1 MKILIVTQYYFPE
14 NFKSNDLSFELQ
26 KRGHDVTVLT
36 GLPNY
41 PEGKLFEGYGVF
53 KNRKQLINGVK
64 IIRSLLLL
72 RGKGG
77 GVRLFLNYFSFAFF
91 ASLKAF
97 FLNFSNKYDAVIV
110 HEPSPI
116 TQFYPALLLK
126 KLQNVPVYFWVMD
139 LWPESLEVAGGVKNK
154 FVLQFF
160 KNMVIRFYENSEK
173 ILITS
178 NGFRKS
184 ILEKGDFADKLEY
197 FPNWAEDAISEGD
210 VNFLIPELPIGFK
223 VMFAGNVGEA
233 QDLEAIMEAALELKN
248 QNEIKFIIV
257 GDGRKMPFVQD
268 FIQKNNL
275 ENTIQTVG
283 RFPVE
288 AMASFFAKADVMLVS
303 LKDDKIFN
311 LTVPA
316 KVQAYM
322 SASKPIVAMLNGEG
336 AEIIEEANCG
346 LAVPAGNSKKLAET
360 ILKMSE
366 LPLVELEQMGIN
378 SRRFFL
384 ENYQLSSCIDN
395 LERILNLNN
404 ADPFIKRQLQKHQ
417 IN

>member
-14 NFKSNDLSFELQ
+14 SFKSNDLSFELQ
-26 KRGHDVTVLT
+26 KRGHEVTVLT

-41 PEGKLFEGYGVF
+41 PEGKMYDGYGVF
-53 KNRKQLINGVK
+53 KNRKQEINGVK
-64 IIRSLLLL
+64 VIRSLLLL

-77 GVRLFLNYFSFAFF
+77 GIRLFLNYFSFAFF
-91 ASLKAF
+91 ASIKAF
-97 FLNFSNKYDAVIV
+97 FMNFGNKYDAVIV

-126 KLQNVPVYFWVMD
+126 KLQNAPVYFWVMD
-139 LWPESLEVAGGVKNK
+139 LWPESLEIAGGVKNK
-154 FVLQFF
+154 FILNFF
-160 KNMVIRFYENSEK
+160 KKMVITFYKNSEK

-178 NGFRKS
+178 KGFKNS
-184 ILEKGDFADKLEY
+184 IVEKGDFENKLEY
-197 FPNWAEDAISEGD
+197 FPNWAEDSISEGD
-210 VNFLIPELPIGFK
+210 QNFPVPDLPVGFK

-233 QDLEAIMEAALELKN
+233 QDMESIMNSALALKDHS
-248 QNEIKFIIV
+248 EIKFIIV

-268 FIQKNNL
+268 FIEKNNL
-275 ENTIQTVG
+275 QKTVFTVG

-336 AEIIEEANCG
+336 AEIIEEAKCG
-346 LAVPAGNSKKLAET
+346 LAAPAGDSNKLAET
-360 ILKMSE
+360 ILKMASLPKEE
-366 LPLVELEQMGIN
+366 LLQMGEN
-378 SRRFFL
+378 SRNFFQA
-384 ENYQLSSCIDN
+384 NYQLSTCIDN
-395 LERILNLNN
+395 LERILNL
-404 ADPFIKRQLQKHQ
+404 KSHK
-417 IN
+417 

>member
-41 PEGKLFEGYGVF
+41 PEGKMFDGYGVF
-53 KNRKQLINGVK
+53 KNRKQEINGVK

-77 GVRLFLNYFSFAFF
+77 GIRLFLNYFSFAFF
-91 ASLKAF
+91 ASIKAF
-97 FLNFSNKYDAVIV
+97 FLNFNNKYDAVIV

-126 KLQNVPVYFWVMD
+126 KLQSVPVYFWVMD
-139 LWPESLEVAGGVKNK
+139 LWPESLEIAGGVRNK
-154 FVLQFF
+154 FVLNFF
-160 KNMVIRFYENSEK
+160 KKMVVGFYKNSEK

-178 NGFRKS
+178 KGFKKS
-184 ILEKGDFADKLEY
+184 ILEKGDFESKLEY

-210 VNFLIPELPIGFK
+210 KNFTVPNLPEGFK

-233 QDLEAIMEAALELKN
+233 QDLDAIMNAALELKDYP
-248 QNEIKFIIV
+248 EIKFIIV
-257 GDGRKMPFVQD
+257 GDGRKMPYVQE

-275 ENTIQTVG
+275 EHTVLTVG

-288 AMASFFAKADVMLVS
+288 AMASFFDKADVMLVS

-336 AEIIEEANCG
+336 AEIIEEAKCG
-346 LAVPAGNSKKLAET
+346 LAVPAGNSKQLANT
-360 ILKMSE
+360 ILKMSH
-366 LPLVELEQMGIN
+366 LPSSDLEKMGKN
-378 SRRFFL
+378 SRNFFQA
-384 ENYQLSSCIDN
+384 NYQLSTCIDN
-395 LERILNLNN
+395 LERILNQKLVNPHLKT
-404 ADPFIKRQLQKHQ
+404 ALQKHQ
-417 IN
+417 LN

>member
-41 PEGKLFEGYGVF
+41 PEGKMFDGYGIF
-53 KNRKQLINGVK
+53 KNRNQEINGVK
-64 IIRSLLLL
+64 IIRALLLL

-77 GVRLFLNYFSFAFF
+77 GIRLFLNYFSFAFF
-91 ASLKAF
+91 ASIKAF
-97 FLNFSNKYDAVIV
+97 ILNFNNKYDAVIV

-126 KLQNVPVYFWVMD
+126 KMQNVPVYFWVMD
-139 LWPESLEVAGGVKNK
+139 LWPESLEIAGGVKNK
-154 FVLQFF
+154 VVLNFF
-160 KNMVIRFYENSEK
+160 KKMVIGFYKNSEK

-178 NGFRKS
+178 KGFKKS
-184 ILEKGDFADKLEY
+184 ILEKGDFESKLEY

-210 VNFLIPELPIGFK
+210 KNFPVPNLPTGFK

-233 QDLEAIMEAALELKN
+233 QDMDAIMNAALELKDHP
-248 QNEIKFIIV
+248 EIKLIIV
-257 GDGRKMPFVQD
+257 GDGRKMPYVQE

-275 ENTIQTVG
+275 EETVITVG

-288 AMASFFAKADVMLVS
+288 AMASFFDKADVMLVS

-322 SASKPIVAMLNGEG
+322 SASKSIVAMLNGEG
-336 AEIIEEANCG
+336 ADIINEAKCG
-346 LAVPAGNSKKLAET
+346 LAVPAGDSKELAAT
-360 ILKMSE
+360 ILRMSHLPSLELSKMG
-366 LPLVELEQMGIN
+366 VNG
-378 SRRFFL
+378 RYFFQV
-384 ENYQLSSCIDN
+384 NYQLSSCINN
-395 LERILNLNN
+395 LERILNLKPL
-404 ADPFIKRQLQKHQ
+404 DPHLKNEL
-417 IN
+417 

>member
-41 PEGKLFEGYGVF
+41 PEGKLFEGYGIF
-53 KNRKQLINGVK
+53 KNRKQVINGVK
-64 IIRSLLLL
+64 VIRSLLLL

-97 FLNFSNKYDAVIV
+97 FLNFSNKYDAVLV

-139 LWPESLEVAGGVKNK
+139 LWPESLEIAGGVKNK
-154 FVLQFF
+154 FVLEFF
-160 KNMVIRFYENSEK
+160 KNMVIRFYKNSEK

-178 NGFRKS
+178 KGFKKS
-184 ILEKGDFADKLEY
+184 ILEKGDFEEKLEY

-210 VNFLIPELPIGFK
+210 KNYLVPTLPLGFK

-233 QDLEAIMEAALELKN
+233 QDLEAIMDAALELKN
-248 QNEIKFIIV
+248 HGEIKFIIV
-257 GDGRKMPFVQD
+257 GDGRKMTYVQD
-268 FIQKNNL
+268 VIQKHGL
-275 ENTIQTVG
+275 ENTVITVG

-288 AMASFFAKADVMLVS
+288 AMASFFDKADVMLVS
-303 LKDDKIFN
+303 LKNDTIFN

-336 AEIIEEANCG
+336 AEIIEEAKCG
-346 LAVPAGNSKKLAET
+346 LAVSAGNAKQLAKT
-360 ILKMSE
+360 ILKMSD
-366 LPLVELEQMGIN
+366 LPSSELEQMGIN
-378 SRRFFL
+378 SRNFFQQ
-384 ENYQLSSCIDN
+384 NYQLSTCIDN
-395 LERILNLNN
+395 LERILNEKQL
-404 ADPFIKRQLQKHQ
+404 DPSVKIQLQKSQ

>member
-1 MKILIVTQYYFPE
+1 MKILIVSQYYFPE
-14 NFKSNDLSFELQ
+14 SFKSNDLSFELQ
-26 KRGHDVTVLT
+26 KRGHEVTVLT

-41 PEGKLFEGYGVF
+41 PEGKMYDGYGVF
-53 KNRKQLINGVK
+53 KNRKQEINGVK
-64 IIRSLLLL
+64 VIRSLLLL

-77 GVRLFLNYFSFAFF
+77 GIRLFLNYFSFAFF
-91 ASLKAF
+91 ASIKAF
-97 FLNFSNKYDAVIV
+97 FLNFGNKYDAVIV

-126 KLQNVPVYFWVMD
+126 KLQNAPVYFWVMD
-139 LWPESLEVAGGVKNK
+139 LWPESLEIAGGVKNK
-154 FVLQFF
+154 FILNFF
-160 KNMVIRFYENSEK
+160 KKMVITFYKNSEK

-178 NGFRKS
+178 KGFKNS
-184 ILEKGDFADKLEY
+184 IVEKGDFENKLEY
-197 FPNWAEDAISEGD
+197 FPNWAEDSISEGD
-210 VNFLIPELPIGFK
+210 QNFPVPDLPVGFK

-233 QDLEAIMEAALELKN
+233 QDMESIMNSALALKN
-248 QNEIKFIIV
+248 HSEIKFIIV

-268 FIQKNNL
+268 FIEKNNL
-275 ENTIQTVG
+275 QKTVFTVG

-336 AEIIEEANCG
+336 AEIIEEAKCG
-346 LAVPAGNSKKLAET
+346 LAAPAGDSNKLAET
-360 ILKMSE
+360 ILKMASLPKEE
-366 LPLVELEQMGIN
+366 LLQMGEN
-378 SRRFFL
+378 SRNFFQA
-384 ENYQLSSCIDN
+384 NYQLSTCIDN
-395 LERILNLNN
+395 LERILNL
-404 ADPFIKRQLQKHQ
+404 KSHK
-417 IN
+417 

>member
-14 NFKSNDLSFELQ
+14 SFKSNDLSFELQ
-26 KRGHDVTVLT
+26 KRGHEVTVLT

-41 PEGKLFEGYGVF
+41 PEGKMYDGYGVF
-53 KNRKQLINGVK
+53 KNRKQEINGVK
-64 IIRSLLLL
+64 VIRSLLLL

-77 GVRLFLNYFSFAFF
+77 GIRLFLNYFSFAFF
-91 ASLKAF
+91 ASIKAF
-97 FLNFSNKYDAVIV
+97 FLNFGNKYDAVIV

-126 KLQNVPVYFWVMD
+126 KLQNAPVYFWVMD
-139 LWPESLEVAGGVKNK
+139 LWPESLEIAGGVKNK
-154 FVLQFF
+154 FILNFF
-160 KNMVIRFYENSEK
+160 KKMVITFYKNSEK

-178 NGFRKS
+178 KGFKNS
-184 ILEKGDFADKLEY
+184 IVEKGDFENKLEY
-197 FPNWAEDAISEGD
+197 FPNWAEDSISEGD
-210 VNFLIPELPIGFK
+210 QNFPVPDLPVGFK

-233 QDLEAIMEAALELKN
+233 QDMESIMNSALALKDHS
-248 QNEIKFIIV
+248 EIKFIIV

-268 FIQKNNL
+268 FIEKNNL
-275 ENTIQTVG
+275 QKTVFTVG

-303 LKDDKIFN
+303 LKYDKIFN

-336 AEIIEEANCG
+336 AEIIEEAKCG
-346 LAVPAGNSKKLAET
+346 LAAPAGDSNKLAET
-360 ILKMSE
+360 ILKMASLPKEE
-366 LPLVELEQMGIN
+366 LLQMGEN
-378 SRRFFL
+378 SRNFFQA
-384 ENYQLSSCIDN
+384 NYQLSTCIDN
-395 LERILNLNN
+395 LERILNL
-404 ADPFIKRQLQKHQ
+404 KSHK
-417 IN
+417 

>member
-14 NFKSNDLSFELQ
+14 SFKSNDLSFELQ
-26 KRGHDVTVLT
+26 KRGHEVTVLT

-41 PEGKLFEGYGVF
+41 PEGKMYDGYGVF
-53 KNRKQLINGVK
+53 KNRKQEINGVK
-64 IIRSLLLL
+64 VIRSLLLL

-77 GVRLFLNYFSFAFF
+77 GIRLFLNYFSFAFF
-91 ASLKAF
+91 ASIKAF
-97 FLNFSNKYDAVIV
+97 FLNFGNKYDAVIV

-126 KLQNVPVYFWVMD
+126 KLQNAPVYFWVMD
-139 LWPESLEVAGGVKNK
+139 LWPESLEIAGGVKNK
-154 FVLQFF
+154 FILNFF
-160 KNMVIRFYENSEK
+160 KKMVITFYKNSEK

-178 NGFRKS
+178 KGFKNS
-184 ILEKGDFADKLEY
+184 IVEKGDFENKLEY
-197 FPNWAEDAISEGD
+197 FPNWAEDSISEGD
-210 VNFLIPELPIGFK
+210 QNFPVPDLPVGFK
-223 VMFAGNVGEA
+223 VMFAENVGEA
-233 QDLEAIMEAALELKN
+233 QDMESIMNSALALKDHS
-248 QNEIKFIIV
+248 EIKFIIV

-268 FIQKNNL
+268 FIEKNNL
-275 ENTIQTVG
+275 QKTVFTVG

-336 AEIIEEANCG
+336 AEIIEEAKCG
-346 LAVPAGNSKKLAET
+346 LAAPAGDSNKLAET
-360 ILKMSE
+360 ILKMASLPKEE
-366 LPLVELEQMGIN
+366 LLQMGEN
-378 SRRFFL
+378 SRNFFQA
-384 ENYQLSSCIDN
+384 NYQLSTCIDN
-395 LERILNLNN
+395 LERILNL
-404 ADPFIKRQLQKHQ
+404 KSHK
-417 IN
+417 